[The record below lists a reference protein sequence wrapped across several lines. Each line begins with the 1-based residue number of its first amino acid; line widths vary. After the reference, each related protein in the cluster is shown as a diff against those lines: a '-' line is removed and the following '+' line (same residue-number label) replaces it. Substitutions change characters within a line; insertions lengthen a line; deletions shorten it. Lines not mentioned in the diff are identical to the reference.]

1 MSDPFII
8 DAAGPVAR
16 ITLNRPQEANVLTLD
31 AVRALAKT
39 VIELGAHADRR
50 AILLAGA
57 GSDFC
62 LGRDTQGGTGGG
74 GGSGEKPTALQLRA
88 GLIAPILD
96 LYRALRETPV
106 PVIAIVQGRAFGLG
120 CALVS
125 ACDVAIAAGG
135 ARFKLPE
142 MEKDLPPTL
151 AMSAMLQRV
160 PPKTIAY
167 LVYSMAEIDA
177 SVARMA
183 GIVSHVV
190 PESDLTRVANELGT
204 ILSRRAPAAVK
215 AVKEY
220 LRSAIYM
227 DASGAADL
235 AGISLANVLASA

>member
-16 ITLNRPQEANVLTLD
+16 ITLNRPQEGNVLTLD
-31 AVRALAKT
+31 AVRALSKT
-39 VIELGAHADRR
+39 IVELGAPADRR
-50 AILLAGA
+50 AVLLAGA

-62 LGRDTQGGTGGG
+62 LGRDTKGVSSG
-74 GGSGEKPTALQLRA
+74 GGSGERPTALQLRA

-106 PVIAIVQGRAFGLG
+106 PVIAIVQGRSFGLG

-125 ACDVAIAAGG
+125 ACDVAIAAGS

-190 PESDLTRVANELGT
+190 PESELAKAGDELGT
-204 ILSRRAPAAVK
+204 VLSRRAPAAVR

>member
-16 ITLNRPQEANVLTLD
+16 ITLNRPQEGNILTLD
-31 AVRALAKT
+31 AVRALTKT
-39 VIELGAHADRR
+39 ITELGMPSDRR
-50 AILLAGA
+50 AILLSGA

-62 LGRDTQGGTGGG
+62 LGRDTQGGGR
-74 GGSGEKPTALQLRA
+74 SGEKPTALQLRA

-106 PVIAIVQGRAFGLG
+106 PVIAIVQGRSFGLG

-125 ACDVAIAAGG
+125 ACDVAIASGS

-151 AMSAMLQRV
+151 AMSALLQRV

-190 PESDLTRVANELGT
+190 PESELTKAGNELGT
-204 ILSRRAPAAVK
+204 TLSRRAPAAVK

>member
-8 DAAGPVAR
+8 DAAGPIAR
-16 ITLNRPQEANVLTLD
+16 ITLNRPQEGNVLTLD
-31 AVRALAKT
+31 AVRTLSRT
-39 VIELGAHADRR
+39 FTELGAHADRR
-50 AILLAGA
+50 AILLSGA

-62 LGRDTQGGTGGG
+62 LGRDTKGGG
-74 GGSGEKPTALQLRA
+74 GGERPTALQLRA

-106 PVIAIVQGRAFGLG
+106 PVIAIVQGRSFGLG

-125 ACDVAIAAGG
+125 ACDVAIAAGS

-190 PESDLTRVANELGT
+190 PESDLTKTANELGT
-204 ILSRRAPAAVK
+204 SLSRRAPAAVK
-215 AVKEY
+215 AVKEF

>member
-8 DAAGPVAR
+8 EAAGPVAC
-16 ITLNRPQEANVLTLD
+16 ITLNRPLEANILTLD
-31 AVRALAKT
+31 AVRALGKT
-39 VIELGAHADRR
+39 VTELGARADRR

-62 LGRDTQGGTGGG
+62 LGRDTKGAGGG
-74 GGSGEKPTALQLRA
+74 AKPTALQLRSA
-88 GLIAPILD
+88 LIAPILD

-106 PVIAIVQGRAFGLG
+106 PVIAAVQGRAYGLG

-125 ACDVAIAAGG
+125 ACDLAIAANS

-167 LVYSMAEIDA
+167 LVYAMAEIDA
-177 SVARMA
+177 PMARMV
-183 GIVSHVV
+183 GLVSHVV
-190 PESDLTRVANELGT
+190 PESDLTKTADELAAT
-204 ILSRRAPAAVK
+204 LSQRAPAAVR

-227 DASGAADL
+227 DVTGAADL

>member
-16 ITLNRPQEANVLTLD
+16 ITLNRPQEGNILTLD
-31 AVRALAKT
+31 AVRALTKT
-39 VIELGAHADRR
+39 ITELGMPADRR
-50 AILLAGA
+50 AILLSGA

-62 LGRDTQGGTGGG
+62 LGRDTQGGSS
-74 GGSGEKPTALQLRA
+74 GSGEKPTALQLRA

-106 PVIAIVQGRAFGLG
+106 PVIAIVHGRSFGLG

-125 ACDVAIAAGG
+125 ACDVAIAAGS

-190 PESDLTRVANELGT
+190 PQSELTKAGEELGT

-235 AGISLANVLASA
+235 AGISLVNVLASA

>member
-1 MSDPFII
+1 MSDPFIL
-8 DAAGPVAR
+8 DAASPVAR
-16 ITLNRPQEANVLTLD
+16 ITLNRPGEGNVLTLD

-39 VIELGAHADRR
+39 VIELGTHADRR
-50 AILLAGA
+50 AILLSGA

-62 LGRDTQGGTGGG
+62 LGRDTKGGG
-74 GGSGEKPTALQLRA
+74 GAEKPTALQLRA

-96 LYRALRETPV
+96 LYRALREAPV

-125 ACDVAIAAGG
+125 TCDVAIAAAG

-167 LVYSMAEIDA
+167 LVYSMVEIDA

-190 PESDLTRVANELGT
+190 PESDLTRVASELGT
-204 ILSRRAPAAVK
+204 TLSRRSPAAVK

-235 AGISLANVLASA
+235 AGMSLANVLASA

>member
-8 DAAGPVAR
+8 DAAGSVAR
-16 ITLNRPQEANVLTLD
+16 ITLNRPLEANMLTLD
-31 AVRALAKT
+31 AVRALGKT
-39 VIELGAHADRR
+39 VIEIGAHADRR

-57 GSDFC
+57 GPDFC
-62 LGRDTQGGTGGG
+62 LGRDTKGGA
-74 GGSGEKPTALQLRA
+74 SGAKPTALQLRA
-88 GLIAPILD
+88 RLIAPILD

-106 PVIAIVQGRAFGLG
+106 PVIAVVQGRSFGLG

-177 SVARMA
+177 PMARMV
-183 GIVSHVV
+183 GIVSQVV
-190 PESDLTRVANELGT
+190 PESDLSKAADELAA
-204 ILSRRAPAAVK
+204 ILSQRAPAAVR

-227 DASGAADL
+227 DVTGAADL
-235 AGISLANVLASA
+235 AGISLANVLASS

>member
-1 MSDPFII
+1 MSDPFIT

-16 ITLNRPQEANVLTLD
+16 ITLNRPLEANMLTLD
-31 AVRALAKT
+31 AVRALGKA

-62 LGRDTQGGTGGG
+62 LGRDTKG
-74 GGSGEKPTALQLRA
+74 GGSGAKPTALQLRA

-106 PVIAIVQGRAFGLG
+106 PVIAVVQGRAFGLG

-125 ACDVAIAAGG
+125 ACDVAIAASG

-177 SVARMA
+177 PLARMA
-183 GIVSHVV
+183 GIVSDVV
-190 PESDLTRVANELGT
+190 PESDLTKVANELAA
-204 ILSRRAPAAVK
+204 ILSQRAPAAVR

-227 DASGAADL
+227 DVTGAADL
-235 AGISLANVLASA
+235 AGISLANVLASS

>member
-1 MSDPFII
+1 MSDLFII
-8 DAAGPVAR
+8 YAAGPVAR
-16 ITLNRPQEANVLTLD
+16 ITLDRPQEGNVLTLD
-31 AVRALAKT
+31 AVRVLSKT
-39 VIELGAHADRR
+39 VTELGAHADRR
-50 AILLAGA
+50 AILLSGA

-62 LGRDTQGGTGGG
+62 LGRDTK
-74 GGSGEKPTALQLRA
+74 GGSSGGEKPTALQLRA

-125 ACDVAIAAGG
+125 ACDVAIAAGS

-151 AMSAMLQRV
+151 AISALLQRV

-183 GIVSHVV
+183 GIISHVV
-190 PESDLTRVANELGT
+190 PESELTKAGEELGT

-227 DASGAADL
+227 DPSGAADL

>member
-16 ITLNRPQEANVLTLD
+16 ITLNRPQEGNVLTLD
-31 AVRALAKT
+31 AVRALGKT
-39 VIELGAHADRR
+39 AIELGADADRR

-57 GSDFC
+57 GPDFC
-62 LGRDTQGGTGGG
+62 LGRDTK
-74 GGSGEKPTALQLRA
+74 GGSSGAKPTALQLRA

-106 PVIAIVQGRAFGLG
+106 PVIAVVQGRAFGLG

-125 ACDVAIAAGG
+125 ACDVAIAASG

-177 SVARMA
+177 PMARMV

-190 PESDLTRVANELGT
+190 PESDLTKVADELAA
-204 ILSRRAPAAVK
+204 ILSLRAPAAVK

-235 AGISLANVLASA
+235 AGISLANVLASSH

>member
-8 DAAGPVAR
+8 DAAGSVAR
-16 ITLNRPQEANVLTLD
+16 ITLNRPLEANVLTLD
-31 AVRALAKT
+31 AVRALSRT
-39 VIELGAHADRR
+39 VTELGAHADRR

-62 LGRDTQGGTGGG
+62 LGRDTKG

-106 PVIAIVQGRAFGLG
+106 PVIAIVQGRSFGLG

-125 ACDVAIAAGG
+125 ACDVAIAAAG

-151 AMSAMLQRV
+151 AMSALLQRV

-190 PESDLTRVANELGT
+190 PESDLTKAGNELGT

-235 AGISLANVLASA
+235 AGIALANVLASA

>member
-1 MSDPFII
+1 MSEPFII

-16 ITLNRPQEANVLTLD
+16 ITLNLPQEANVLSLD
-31 AVRALAKT
+31 AIRALSRS
-39 VIELGAHADRR
+39 VIELGAPADRR

-62 LGRDTQGGTGGG
+62 LGRETRGRSG
-74 GGSGEKPTALQLRA
+74 GEKPTALQLRA
-88 GLIAPILD
+88 GVTAPILD

-125 ACDVAIAAGG
+125 ACDVAIAADS

-151 AMSAMLQRV
+151 AISALLQRV

-190 PESDLTRVANELGT
+190 PESELTKAGEELGT
-204 ILSRRAPAAVK
+204 ILAQRAPAAVK

>member
-16 ITLNRPQEANVLTLD
+16 ITLNRPPGGNVLTLD
-31 AVRALAKT
+31 AVRALSKT
-39 VIELGAHADRR
+39 IIELGAPADRR

-62 LGRDTQGGTGGG
+62 LGRDTKGGG
-74 GGSGEKPTALQLRA
+74 GEKPTALQLRA

-125 ACDVAIAAGG
+125 ACDVAIAAGS

-151 AMSAMLQRV
+151 AMSALLQRV

-177 SVARMA
+177 SVARMT

-190 PESDLTRVANELGT
+190 PESELTKAGDELGT
-204 ILSRRAPAAVK
+204 ILSRRSPAAVK